1 MKTVLITGATKG
13 IGLETARQ
21 MARKGFRV
29 FITGRNETRLQQVKN
44 KLQAEVLAV
53 ETLLLDVQDEKSI
66 AAAAAAF
73 GAMQVKLDV
82 LINNAAIL
90 LKADN
95 RISTDSTA
103 LFDETMRTNVHGPLR
118 VTQALLPYMNT
129 PARIINI
136 SSAGGSMSEPVGGWS
151 PAYCVSKTALNS
163 LTRQLAAELAS
174 KKIAVNAVHPGWVKT
189 DMGGS
194 SAPRSIEK
202 GAETPVWLASE
213 AAQELTGLFFMDK
226 KAMDW

>member
-21 MARKGFRV
+21 LAQNGFRV
-29 FITGRNETRLQQVKN
+29 FITGRNENKLLQAKN
-44 KLQAEVLAV
+44 KLQAEGHTV
-53 ETLLLDVQDEKSI
+53 ETLLLDVNDEKSI
-66 AAAAAAF
+66 TEAAHTFAAHNC
-73 GAMQVKLDV
+73 KLDV
-82 LINNAAIL
+82 LINNAAVL
-90 LKADN
+90 LKNDTHLA
-95 RISTDSTA
+95 TDDA
-103 LFDETMRTNVHGPLR
+103 RVFEETFRTNVHGPLR
-118 VTQALLPYMNT
+118 VTQALLPHMNS

-151 PAYCVSKTALNS
+151 PAYCVSKTALNGI
-163 LTRQLAAELAS
+163 TRQLAAELAPR
-174 KKIAVNAVHPGWVKT
+174 KIAVNAVHPGWVKT

-213 AAQELTGLFFMDK
+213 AGQELTGLFFMDK
-226 KAMDW
+226 KAMNW

>member
-21 MARKGFRV
+21 LAKIGFRV
-29 FITGRNETRLQQVKN
+29 FITGRNETKLQQAKN
-44 KLQAEVLAV
+44 KLQAEGFSI
-53 ETLLLDVQDEKSI
+53 ETLLLDVTDEKSI
-66 AAAAAAF
+66 AAAANGFAALHT
-73 GAMQVKLDV
+73 KLDV

-90 LKADN
+90 LKTDN
-95 RISTDSTA
+95 RLATDDTS
-103 LFDETMRTNVHGPLR
+103 LFEETMRTNVYGPLR
-118 VTQALLPYMNT
+118 VTQALLPYMNS

-151 PAYCVSKTALNS
+151 PAYCVSKTALNGI
-163 LTRQLAAELAS
+163 TRQLAAELAS
-174 KKIAVNAVHPGWVKT
+174 RKIAVNAVHPGWVKT

-202 GAETPVWLASE
+202 GAETPLWLASE
-213 AAQELTGLFFMDK
+213 AAQELTGQFFMDK
-226 KAMDW
+226 KAIDW

>member
-1 MKTVLITGATKG
+1 MKNALITGATKG

-21 MARKGFRV
+21 LAKKGFRV
-29 FITGRNETRLQQVKN
+29 FITGRNEDKLQQAKN
-44 KLQAEVLAV
+44 ILQADGLTI
-53 ETLLLDVQDEKSI
+53 ETLLLDVSDEKSI
-66 AAAAAAF
+66 TAAAHTFAALHT
-73 GAMQVKLDV
+73 KLDV

-95 RISTDSTA
+95 RLATDAAA
-103 LFDETMRTNVHGPLR
+103 LFEETMRTNVHGPLR

-163 LTRQLAAELAS
+163 ITRQLAAELAS
-174 KKIAVNAVHPGWVKT
+174 RKIAVNAVHPGWVKT

-202 GAETPVWLASE
+202 GAETPVWLASA
-213 AAQELTGLFFMDK
+213 AAQELTGSFFMDK

>member
-1 MKTVLITGATKG
+1 MNTVLITGATKG
-13 IGLETARQ
+13 IGFETARQ
-21 MARKGFRV
+21 LAKKGFRV
-29 FITGRNETRLQQVKN
+29 FITGRNEDKLQQAKN
-44 KLQAEVLAV
+44 KLQADGHTV
-53 ETLLLDVQDEKSI
+53 ETLLLDVDDEKSI
-66 AAAAAAF
+66 AAAAHAFAAQQ
-73 GAMQVKLDV
+73 MKLDV

-90 LKADN
+90 LKTDN
-95 RISTDSTA
+95 HLATDAAAISEATFS
-103 LFDETMRTNVHGPLR
+103 TNVHGPLR
-118 VTQALLPYMNT
+118 VTRSLLRYMNT

-136 SSAGGSMSEPVGGWS
+136 SSMGGSMSEPVGGWS

-163 LTRQLAAELAS
+163 ITRQLAAELSS

-226 KAMDW
+226 KAIDW